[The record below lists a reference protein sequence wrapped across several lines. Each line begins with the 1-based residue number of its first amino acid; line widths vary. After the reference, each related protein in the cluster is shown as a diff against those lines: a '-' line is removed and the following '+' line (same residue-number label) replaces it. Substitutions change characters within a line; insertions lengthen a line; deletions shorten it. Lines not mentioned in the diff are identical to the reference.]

1 MSTLTRYRTVVHNLA
16 RIYSA
21 GDAERTSIL
30 KTGLEE
36 ILAGIGPITPAQWEL
51 VRHDSKCLLRVWAAR
66 EKNAVADTLV
76 EQLLDMMEEL
86 LSVTVTVDPPKG
98 PTPPATVASVPVAET
113 IHHVTPMLI
122 PAVASVS
129 PKAVVSLPPAV
140 AAVATEEKTVTLIV
154 EELVPEVEEEE
165 VEETEEEVVEEEEV
179 DETVEEEEEEVVEE
193 TEEEVV
199 EEEEEVVEEE
209 EEEEE
214 VEETVEEE
222 EEEEVLEPETEEA
235 AEEEEAGMEVEQVF
249 IRGRAYW
256 LETNT
261 QKLYAIVDEE
271 DVGDEVGAMVNGKPQ
286 FLAAAK

>member
-1 MSTLTRYRTVVHNLA
+1 
-16 RIYSA
+16 
-21 GDAERTSIL
+21 
-30 KTGLEE
+30 
-36 ILAGIGPITPAQWEL
+36 
-51 VRHDSKCLLRVWAAR
+51 VWAAR
-66 EKNAVADTLV
+66 EKNEVADTLV

-98 PTPPATVASVPVAET
+98 LTPPATVLRAPVAET

-122 PAVASVS
+122 PAVALVS
-129 PKAVVSLPPAV
+129 PKAAVSLPPAV

-165 VEETEEEVVEEEEV
+165 EEIVEE
-179 DETVEEEEEEVVEE
+179 
-193 TEEEVV
+193 EEEVV
-199 EEEEEVVEEE
+199 EEEEEVVEEDVEETVE

-222 EEEEVLEPETEEA
+222 EVLEPA
-235 AEEEEAGMEVEQVF
+235 AEEEAEEEEVGMEVEQVF